1 MMKHIYGGMM
11 TKRLLDIDDAALE
24 DAKRILET
32 RTMKD
37 TVNEALRR
45 VARIEGSK
53 AWIDLMSSEDFVDLR
68 DVGVMGGAWR

>member
-1 MMKHIYGGMM
+1 M

-24 DAKRILET
+24 HARRVLET

-68 DVGVMGGAWR
+68 DAGVMGGAWR

>member
-1 MMKHIYGGMM
+1 M
-11 TKRLLDIDDAALE
+11 TKRLLDIDDSALE
-24 DAKRILET
+24 DARRILET

-45 VARIEGSK
+45 VARIESSK

-68 DVGVMGGAWR
+68 DAGVMGGAWR

>member
-1 MMKHIYGGMM
+1 MM

-24 DAKRILET
+24 DAQRILET

-68 DVGVMGGAWR
+68 DADVMGGAWR